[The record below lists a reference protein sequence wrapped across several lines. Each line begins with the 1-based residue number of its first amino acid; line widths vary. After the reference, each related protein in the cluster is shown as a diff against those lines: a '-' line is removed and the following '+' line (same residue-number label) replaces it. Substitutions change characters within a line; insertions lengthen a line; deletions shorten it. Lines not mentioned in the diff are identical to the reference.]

1 MNKNGKSSVK
11 KSLSAHTWPSTS
23 ICNCAFVG
31 LRKLASAKLAHTWM
45 ALPAISN
52 FYLELTSILSPVIY
66 LIMYLKENTLLERS
80 ATVSSLKLE
89 CFDQTNELARM
100 EWPSFQYTPQWWETL
115 CQLLIKNFFH
125 HGSVNHFSSWQ
136 RDRACGFIFW

>member
-1 MNKNGKSSVK
+1 
-11 KSLSAHTWPSTS
+11 
-23 ICNCAFVG
+23 
-31 LRKLASAKLAHTWM
+31 M

-100 EWPSFQYTPQWWETL
+100 E
-115 CQLLIKNFFH
+115 
-125 HGSVNHFSSWQ
+125 
-136 RDRACGFIFW
+136 